1 MYKYVKEAGMFVPTQ
16 RTPSIS
22 TTELIIRIIK
32 DYDIYVRRNLSRGY
46 TNKDM
51 NISFLKVNDKHF
63 VCLLF

>member
-1 MYKYVKEAGMFVPTQ
+1 MFVATK

-51 NISFLKVNDKHF
+51 NISFLKVMNIIFFK
-63 VCLLF
+63 LKLE